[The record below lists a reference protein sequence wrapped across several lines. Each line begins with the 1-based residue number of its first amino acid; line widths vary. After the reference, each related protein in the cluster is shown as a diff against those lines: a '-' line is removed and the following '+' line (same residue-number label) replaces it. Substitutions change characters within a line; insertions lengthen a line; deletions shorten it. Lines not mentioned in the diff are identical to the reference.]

1 MVNYSNN
8 YDLIL
13 NTLRIMSQMS
23 LSKDCC
29 NIFMNNDD
37 AIRNICFFF
46 KIYQTNIYVIIRA
59 SYLLANMT
67 TYFEGIR

>member
-29 NIFMNNDD
+29 NIFMTNDD